1 MVLYSPKKLLHSL
14 AATPAMAAVRPSPP
28 SSEVKSPAG
37 TAGAAAGAPYTTP
50 NASPSK
56 QLRPHNSNVGSGSG
70 GLRTTPV
77 KKGLLESTAGATAG
91 NGSGSGGPGSGR
103 KQKSSAPQVGAL
115 HQLAQRASPTAH
127 TARLLLLFHSVYA
140 SSSQCKHTAK
150 TQPHRI
156 GLHAADYSS
165 VMCAVAIDKE
175 NNVDTTTSNGGGVT
189 AS

>member
-1 MVLYSPKKLLHSL
+1 
-14 AATPAMAAVRPSPP
+14 MAAVRPSPP

-115 HQLAQRASPTAH
+115 HQLTQRASPTAH

-165 VMCAVAIDKE
+165 VMICVQWPLTRRTMLTPQQAMAVASLRAEKAIHCRL
-175 NNVDTTTSNGGGVT
+175 GW
-189 AS
+189 AR

>member
-1 MVLYSPKKLLHSL
+1 MHPHTHAHLAANLSRPCVCLGRLVLYSPKKLLHSL

-56 QLRPHNSNVGSGSG
+56 QLRPHNSNVVGSGSG

-115 HQLAQRASPTAH
+115 HQLAQRASLTHSHCPSATAAAFSPCLH
-127 TARLLLLFHSVYA
+127 IEQPMQTHCQDATAPDR
-140 SSSQCKHTAK
+140 
-150 TQPHRI
+150 
-156 GLHAADYSS
+156 
-165 VMCAVAIDKE
+165 
-175 NNVDTTTSNGGGVT
+175 TTRC
-189 AS
+189 

>member
-1 MVLYSPKKLLHSL
+1 
-14 AATPAMAAVRPSPP
+14 MAAVRPSPP

-56 QLRPHNSNVGSGSG
+56 QLRPHNSNVVGSGSG

-140 SSSQCKHTAK
+140 SSSHVNTLPTHYRTGSDCTAEDLSAV
-150 TQPHRI
+150 
-156 GLHAADYSS
+156 GAWC

-175 NNVDTTTSNGGGVT
+175 NNVDTTSNGGGVT

>member
-1 MVLYSPKKLLHSL
+1 
-14 AATPAMAAVRPSPP
+14 MAAVRPSPP

-56 QLRPHNSNVGSGSG
+56 QLRPHNSNVVGSGSG

-115 HQLAQRASPTAH
+115 HQLAQRASLTHSRCPSATAAAFFTLSTH
-127 TARLLLLFHSVYA
+127 RAANANTLPRRNRTGSDYTLLTTRLSCVQWPLTRRTMLTPQQA
-140 SSSQCKHTAK
+140 
-150 TQPHRI
+150 
-156 GLHAADYSS
+156 
-165 VMCAVAIDKE
+165 MAVASPRAEK
-175 NNVDTTTSNGGGVT
+175 
-189 AS
+189 ASHCRLGWTRQ